1 MSKPFNALGA
11 QNQNLSRQGN
21 NLNRNSLDES
31 RRIENPLNDIMDQA
45 MNPAN
50 NNNLNF
56 ITWQNQTN
64 PSNNSNN
71 NNLNAPIRNNP
82 INPIR
87 NMNQGQNLDD
97 MLNEMSK
104 VLLNLQSDMS
114 RVNTNINQLNL
125 LISNIRRYQ
134 ANNNMNNGMI
144 SNNNNMM
151 GNVSINN
158 NIIGGNNMPNFNVIS
173 HNMGT
178 MNSMVANNKMCNN
191 MMIGMMGNNMGM
203 MNNFTNMNNLNNTN
217 FNLIR
222 NDTNMN
228 IEPSN
233 NNPQSFNV
241 NFRDSGVD
249 IKDKNNHNKAVI
261 SVEVKENEKISDIIQ
276 KYIQKSSNFEN
287 NLKFVFNGKELN
299 LSLTAREAGLT
310 NSSNIYVV
318 RKKI

>member
-21 NLNRNSLDES
+21 NLNINSLDES

-50 NNNLNF
+50 NNNFNF
-56 ITWQNQTN
+56 ITWQNQTSS
-64 PSNNSNN
+64 SNNSYNS
-71 NNLNAPIRNNP
+71 NLNVPIRNNP
-82 INPIR
+82 INPNR

-97 MLNEMSK
+97 MLNVMSNIS
-104 VLLNLQSDMS
+104 LNLQSDMS
-114 RVNTNINQLNL
+114 RVNTNINQLKL

-151 GNVSINN
+151 GNVSMIN
-158 NIIGGNNMPNFNVIS
+158 NIIGGNNMSNFNVIS
-173 HNMGT
+173 NNIMPNNMIH
-178 MNSMVANNKMCNN
+178 NN
-191 MMIGMMGNNMGM
+191 MMIGRMGNNINNM
-203 MNNFTNMNNLNNTN
+203 MPNFTNINNLNNTN

-222 NDTNMN
+222 NDTNTNMNMN

-261 SVEVKENEKISDIIQ
+261 CVEVKENEKISDIIQ
-276 KYIQKSSNFEN
+276 KYRQKSSNFEN
-287 NLKFVFNGKELN
+287 NLKFVFNAKELN
-299 LSLTAREAGLT
+299 PSLTAKEAGLREDLT
-310 NSSNIYVV
+310 IYVC
-318 RKKI
+318 

>member
-1 MSKPFNALGA
+1 MSN
-11 QNQNLSRQGN
+11 
-21 NLNRNSLDES
+21 
-31 RRIENPLNDIMDQA
+31 
-45 MNPAN
+45 
-50 NNNLNF
+50 
-56 ITWQNQTN
+56 
-64 PSNNSNN
+64 
-71 NNLNAPIRNNP
+71 
-82 INPIR
+82 
-87 NMNQGQNLDD
+87 
-97 MLNEMSK
+97 

-114 RVNTNINQLNL
+114 RVNTNITQLKL
-125 LISNIRRYQ
+125 FMSNIRRYQ
-134 ANNNMNNGMI
+134 ANNNINNGMI
-144 SNNNNMM
+144 PNNNMM
-151 GNVSINN
+151 DNVSINN

-173 HNMGT
+173 NNMGT
-178 MNSMVANNKMCNN
+178 MNSMVANNMMRNN
-191 MMIGMMGNNMGM
+191 MMIGMMGNNIGM

-241 NFRDSGVD
+241 NFRDSGID

-261 SVEVKENEKISDIIQ
+261 CVEVKENEKISDIIQ
-276 KYIQKSSNFEN
+276 KYRQKSSNFEN

-318 RKKI
+318 RKNI